1 MSTLEQTV
9 SMLEAMPE
17 EARILVFQ
25 YTQELF
31 TAKKSASPFKPLT
44 AEDVLSDLELSRSQI
59 ANGEGV
65 EMKDALMEMGKRHG
79 FI

>member
-1 MSTLEQTV
+1 MSTIEQTV

-17 EARILVFQ
+17 EARVLVFR

-31 TAKKSASPFKPLT
+31 TSTKPASPFKPLS
-44 AEDVLSDLELSRSQI
+44 AEDVLAELAVSRSQI

-65 EMKDALMEMGKRHG
+65 EMKSALVEMGKRHG
-79 FI
+79 FV